1 MTCRCVIFLLLYRQ
15 TIPEGGHCRTELR
28 GSLGIVFG
36 YCRNLI
42 TTLSG
47 KLLQRIKEG
56 LERYNLGICRT
67 QLLCEHLGVLSCH
80 TFVYESRFTLLF
92 CFLCLFLCF
101 GKLFTLE
108 FLISLSGGVFCL
120 RAYLIKSFLWDARIL
135 LGRLELFL
143 ELGGVV
149 CKTFVLCYE
158 LVELLSVRVYSK
170 WAVQNLTDTDK
181 ANNDDMFALAANLK
195 FDGFSGAVYAA
206 YAALD
211 NDEAYKAVDLVPGID
226 KKFPYKAAAAAN
238 TGWNDGRP
246 AGEGDAYWVGFT
258 STMSFFDP
266 FTLKLSAAYGT
277 FEAQDSANDT
287 DGWNV
292 QAKASYKTAFGT
304 PVLGGWYFS
313 GKDED
318 GEGYMPN
325 AGYFAGTN
333 HLYDGYACLVN
344 PSMANNDGTWAVQ
357 AGIEGVSFLSGL
369 SHDFHVTYMKGTN
382 DEVHAG
388 DVFLTED
395 DAVVEFTLN
404 NVYKMYKNLSVR
416 LELAYVIN
424 DFGDAT
430 KAANGDE
437 DDWFAGLTFDFRF

>member
-1 MTCRCVIFLLLYRQ
+1 MKKLVTLLAAAGMVVAASAPANAVDVKVDARYRTSFGLMQDFAGANGETINHRMRLGLTMAASENLSAYVQFQLNHGNQWGQADKHGRNQ
-15 TIPEGGHCRTELR
+15 TNDVTVRMMYLDWTVPGTAIKVRSGRHQLGLPEEAFGTNSILGGGYGNRE
-28 GSLGIVFG
+28 GIVVTAPVTDNFG
-36 YCRNLI
+36 L
-42 TTLSG
+42 T
-47 KLLQRIKEG
+47 
-56 LERYNLGICRT
+56 GIWTR
-67 QLLCEHLGVLSCH
+67 LGVD
-80 TFVYESRFTLLF
+80 
-92 CFLCLFLCF
+92 
-101 GKLFTLE
+101 G
-108 FLISLSGGVFCL
+108 
-120 RAYLIKSFLWDARIL
+120 
-135 LGRLELFL
+135 
-143 ELGGVV
+143 
-149 CKTFVLCYE
+149 
-158 LVELLSVRVYSK
+158 
-170 WAVQNLTDTDK
+170 TDTD
-181 ANNDDMFALAANLK
+181 ASNNDDMFALAANLK
-195 FDGFSGAVYAA
+195 FDGVSGAVYAA
-206 YAALD
+206 YAAMD
-211 NDEAYKAVDLVPGID
+211 DETAYVNA
-226 KKFPYKAAAAAN
+226 
-238 TGWNDGRP
+238 GWNGGRP
-246 AGEGDAYWVGFT
+246 VGAGDAYWAGFT
-258 STMSFFDP
+258 STFSFFDP

-277 FEAQDSANDT
+277 FEAEDSANDT

-292 QAKASYKTAFGT
+292 QAKAAYKTAFGT

-313 GKDED
+313 GKDAD

-430 KAANGDE
+430 EAAKGDD